1 MCLSLF
7 GYPARYSF
15 GVHAGRG
22 GQPVCHERGARMS
35 SRMAR
40 NAARRPLAWLIAMAL
55 AWPAP
60 GHAQQAGAAPSEAPA
75 RFDVNEYLVRGN
87 TLLEAVDIE
96 QAVEPFLGPGRSLD
110 DAHAARDAVQ
120 KIYQAKGYQSVV
132 VEVPPQ
138 QVKGGVLLL
147 QVTENSVGRVRV
159 EGARYHSPQ
168 AIRDAVPALA
178 EGAVPNFTK
187 AQEQLTAINR
197 QPGQQVVPLLKPGTL
212 PQTMDVTLKVDDTY
226 PLHGS
231 LEVNNDRSAD
241 TPVLRTIGNVR
252 YDNLWQRGHAISA
265 TYIVAPQDRNAAEV
279 YALSY
284 LAPVGDGWSLLGSG
298 YKSNS
303 NANTLGGTTVLGKG
317 NAISLQ
323 ATRLLPTLGTY
334 SQSLS
339 FGVSRKHFDQN
350 ISIGSQTSK
359 VPITYFPVAVTYNGQ
374 RIGEKSSTGF
384 TLAGNFGW
392 RGMGSDRNA
401 FDNQRFNARQNFAYL
416 RADFNYT
423 RVFKGDYSLAFRASG
438 QFADSPLISSEQF
451 AAGGASSVRGY
462 LSAEDTGDNGAIGS
476 VELRSPS
483 IASWA
488 GDAVND
494 WRFHFFIDGSRVLL
508 IDPLPDQRGRF
519 TLLST
524 GVGTRFVLFRYLN
537 GELEFAYP
545 LKNGARTKAH
555 DGRLLFN
562 VKASL

>member
-1 MCLSLF
+1 MCLSRF

-15 GVHAGRG
+15 GVHMGRD
-22 GQPVCHERGARMS
+22 GQRVCRERGARMS
-35 SRMAR
+35 AWMAR

-60 GHAQQAGAAPSEAPA
+60 GHAQQAGATPSEAPA

-110 DAHAARDAVQ
+110 DVHAARDAVQ

-138 QVKGGVLLL
+138 QVKAGVLLL

-159 EGARYHSPQ
+159 EGAKYHSPQ

-231 LEVNNDRSAD
+231 LEVNNDHSAD

-317 NAISLQ
+317 NAVSLQ

-359 VPITYFPVAVTYNGQ
+359 VPITYFPAAVTYNGQ

-438 QFADSPLISSEQF
+438 QLADSPLISSEQF

-483 IASWA
+483 IASWV

-537 GELEFAYP
+537 GELEYAYP
-545 LKNGARTKAH
+545 LKDGARTKAH

>member
-1 MCLSLF
+1 MS
-7 GYPARYSF
+7 ART
-15 GVHAGRG
+15 
-22 GQPVCHERGARMS
+22 ARD
-35 SRMAR
+35 
-40 NAARRPLAWLIAMAL
+40 AARRPLAWLIAMAL
-55 AWPAP
+55 AWPVA
-60 GHAQQAGAAPSEAPA
+60 GHAQQSGAAPSEPPA

-110 DAHAARDAVQ
+110 DVHAARDAIQ

-147 QVTENSVGRVRV
+147 QVTENSIGRVRV
-159 EGARYHSPQ
+159 EGAKYHSPQ

-178 EGAVPNFTK
+178 EGAVPNFTE
-187 AQEQLTAINR
+187 AQEQLTAVNR

-231 LEVNNDRSAD
+231 VEVNNDHSAD

-317 NAISLQ
+317 NAVSLQ
-323 ATRLLPTLGTY
+323 ATRLLSTLGTY

-350 ISIGSQTSK
+350 ISIGSQSSK
-359 VPITYFPVAVTYNGQ
+359 VPITYFPASITYNGQ

-392 RGMGSDRNA
+392 RGLGSDRNA

-423 RVFKGDYSLAFRASG
+423 RVFQGDYSLAFRASG
-438 QFADSPLISSEQF
+438 QLADSPLISSEQF

-483 IASWA
+483 IASWI

-494 WRFHFFIDGSRVLL
+494 WRFHFFVDGSRVLL

-524 GVGTRFVLFRYLN
+524 GVGTRFVLFRYVN
-537 GELEFAYP
+537 GELEYAYP
-545 LKNGARTKAH
+545 LKDGARTKAH